1 MADLLL
7 LVGGIALLIV
17 SYVMYQRQREQRLIE
32 RLKRAGHEPSAVLG
46 EINAAIGDEKA
57 RQEFW
62 RHQNPG

>member
-17 SYVMYQRQREQRLIE
+17 SYVMYQRQREQRLME
-32 RLKRAGHEPSAVLG
+32 RLKRAGHESSAVLG
-46 EINAAIGDEKA
+46 EINAAIEDEKA